1 MGRPTLGGFVDLFNS
16 YGIIVMYSKV
26 PSFIYLTPK
35 VRNWLEM
42 GDTMSD
48 FLKFAAICILL
59 LIIIGGAL
67 YALDYIWTDFLHQNE
82 VRQLEAKASWA
93 EALAAKTQAEA
104 ERTREE
110 AFLAQAEADK
120 ILAAGEADAIRAPAE
135 AAARTVDRQSAVLV
149 WWGVLTPFGVVL
161 GTLILL
167 VAGFGLGMTAV
178 VAGAAFVKLGVKD
191 SLDKLLARKDEEVN
205 EHLE

>member
-1 MGRPTLGGFVDLFNS
+1 
-16 YGIIVMYSKV
+16 
-26 PSFIYLTPK
+26 
-35 VRNWLEM
+35 
-42 GDTMSD
+42 MSD
-48 FLKFAAICILL
+48 FLKFATICILL
-59 LIIIGGAL
+59 LVIIGSAL
-67 YALDYIWTDFLHQNE
+67 YALDWIWTDFLHQNE
-82 VRQLEAKASWA
+82 VRKLEAEARRA
-93 EALAAKTQAEA
+93 EAIAIEVQAEA
-104 ERTREE
+104 ARTREE